1 MAKGRGKQ
9 AKILSEENEALVLV
23 TLHESGRYRL
33 RNRVMF
39 LLSVKAGLRAK
50 EIACLTWG
58 MVTDASGGIGN
69 AILLE
74 DIASKGAG
82 GRTVGMN
89 GQLRDA
95 IVELHAAFEAPPHPD
110 STVIRSER
118 GGPMSAHS
126 VVEWFGDFYRRVGFN
141 GCTSHSGRRTFITR
155 GARKCSQVGASLRD
169 VQMLAGHASLATT
182 ERYIEGD
189 SDAQR
194 RLVDLI

>member
-58 MVTDASGGIGN
+58 MVTNASGGIGN

-89 GQLRDA
+89 SQLRDA
-95 IVELHAAFEAPPHPD
+95 LADSAENPRFIVP
-110 STVIRSER
+110 
-118 GGPMSAHS
+118 
-126 VVEWFGDFYRRVGFN
+126 
-141 GCTSHSGRRTFITR
+141 
-155 GARKCSQVGASLRD
+155 
-169 VQMLAGHASLATT
+169 
-182 ERYIEGD
+182 
-189 SDAQR
+189 
-194 RLVDLI
+194 